1 MNIDSN
7 WLHQQFP
14 DFSNLNP
21 LGQGG
26 QKLVFS
32 GEHATDGEV
41 VLKLFHLATDPERVM
56 REVQAV
62 QNIQSDHVPRIL
74 DVGQIT
80 APVGRLIW
88 VREERVHGDDLR
100 HVLSDEP
107 TDPRTVLNI
116 GRDVLEA
123 LAIAEDARI
132 VHRDVKPENIMVTSD
147 NGYYLLDFGL
157 ARHLDE
163 ESLTATAL
171 AFGVGTPGYAPPEQF
186 RNRKPE
192 IDSRS
197 DLFALGVTLYECVE
211 GVNPFIDGA
220 RDLAERIRRV
230 ETQPLPPIS
239 RTIDAQGE
247 FRELLLAM
255 TRVRRD
261 HRPPTARAA
270 LQWMQEICA
279 AEGI

>member
-1 MNIDSN
+1 MNIDQK
-7 WLHQQFP
+7 WLQQQFP
-14 DFSNLNP
+14 DFSNLTP

-26 QKLVFS
+26 QKVVLS
-32 GEHATDGEV
+32 GDHTTDGEV

-62 QNIQSDHVPRIL
+62 QNIQSDHVPKIL
-74 DVGQIT
+74 DVGQINAT
-80 APVGRLIW
+80 VGRLIW
-88 VREERVHGDDLR
+88 VREERVYGDDLR
-100 HVLSDEP
+100 RALSNGS
-107 TDPRTVLNI
+107 TDPRTALSI

-123 LAIAEDARI
+123 LATAENARI
-132 VHRDVKPENIMVTSD
+132 VHRDVKPENIMATHD

-163 ESLTATAL
+163 ESLTATAH
-171 AFGVGTPGYAPPEQF
+171 AFGMGTPGYAPPEQF
-186 RNRKPE
+186 RNRKSE
-192 IDSRS
+192 IDARS
-197 DLFALGVTLYECVE
+197 DLFALGVTLYEWVE
-211 GVNPFIDGA
+211 GVNPYIDGA

-239 RTIDAQGE
+239 RTVDAQSE
-247 FRELLLAM
+247 FQELLIAM

-270 LQWMQEICA
+270 LMWMQEICA
-279 AEGI
+279 AEGV